1 MRICTAILVS
11 AALLTAPLAGF
22 TQSYPGK
29 PVKVVIPYPPGS
41 TPDIVGRTLSGKLQ
55 ESLGQPFVVE
65 NRTGAGGN
73 IGAEAVAK
81 SPADG
86 HTLLI
91 GINGPAAINKFLYK
105 GLNYDSDRDL
115 MPVSLL
121 ASSPQMLV
129 TTPAVPASGF
139 REFID
144 HVRANPGKLSYGS
157 VGSGSASHLTMELL
171 KNDAKLFIVHI
182 PYRGFPP
189 AVTDMLAGNID
200 TMFAIIPA
208 VLPQVRAGRDEGARR
223 DWSAAQRNSR
233 RKCRAS
239 PNWAIR
245 SWNRSH
251 GSDCLRQPARPPAVI
266 GKLSAETVRSM
277 RTREVRDSLGKQGF
291 DVVASSPRRVRR
303 LDPHRAGEVV
313 EGDQGERRN
322 CGLTQNCAEAA
333 IISVFTGRGVEQ
345 SGSSS
350 GS

>member
-208 VLPQVRAGRDEGARR
+208 VLPQVRAGRMKALAVTGLRR
-223 DWSAAQRNSR
+223 SQLAPEVPSVGELGYPQLESLAWIGLLA
-233 RKCRAS
+233 
-239 PNWAIR
+239 
-245 SWNRSH
+245 
-251 GSDCLRQPARPPAVI
+251 PAGTPPAVI
-266 GKLSAETVRSM
+266 GRLSEETVRSM
-277 RTREVRDSLGKQGF
+277 RTGEVRDSLGKQGF
-291 DVVASSPRRVRR
+291 DVVASSPSEFASWIR
-303 LDPHRAGEVV
+303 
-313 EGDQGERRN
+313 
-322 CGLTQNCAEAA
+322 T
-333 IISVFTGRGVEQ
+333 EQ
-345 SGSSS
+345 AKWSKVIKASGATAD
-350 GS
+350 